1 MSFWKGVK
9 GSKGYCT
16 VNPHPDACL
25 INPARGYPGSL
36 WSNRAARQ
44 GSKLFSSGWSP
55 SCLGSSKNEG
65 KPSAQNIL
73 GLSPVDTR
81 MVTITGWKQTLGWRL
96 LCRKFIKEWPWGQ
109 QRKRKRE
116 DEQRE
121 KPDANAVSVEA
132 SPDPGPSGSSEN
144 GMSFQS
150 CPEQGEGSSLPPL
163 LITYWGC
170 CLGRGQTGTWAFSAW
185 PNLEGT
191 DSWGHWPTLLS
202 VPHPYRETQ
211 VKNMRV
217 HHTSPRLQLSQAHF
231 IPASPP
237 WGSPEWI
244 CKIKITRYAFTF

>member
-25 INPARGYPGSL
+25 INLARGYPGSV
-36 WSNRAARQ
+36 WCSRAARQ

-65 KPSAQNIL
+65 KPSPQNIL
-73 GLSPVDTR
+73 GLSPVDTS
-81 MVTITGWKQTLGWRL
+81 TLSQAGFSGKQTLGWRL
-96 LCRKFIKEWPWGQ
+96 VCRKFLKEWPWGQ
-109 QRKRKRE
+109 QRKRRRK

-121 KPDANAVSVEA
+121 KSDANAVPMEA

-163 LITYWGC
+163 SIT
-170 CLGRGQTGTWAFSAW
+170 
-185 PNLEGT
+185 
-191 DSWGHWPTLLS
+191 H
-202 VPHPYRETQ
+202 
-211 VKNMRV
+211 
-217 HHTSPRLQLSQAHF
+217 
-231 IPASPP
+231 
-237 WGSPEWI
+237 
-244 CKIKITRYAFTF
+244 